1 MLELQHLEYLTVIA
15 EEGTMSAA
23 AERLHL
29 SQPALSRSMQ
39 RLEASLGLSL
49 FDRGK
54 NRVELN
60 EAGLLAVAHAKA
72 VLSVADEM
80 EQRMKDYKRSL
91 TTITIGSCAPG
102 PLWQLTP
109 EISGRFPGMTLST
122 YLKENRLL
130 DDLKKDVCQ
139 IAILDHP
146 VDEAGLICRPYVAES
161 LSILLPKHHPLA
173 SKSGLYLS
181 DLDGITMLVYA
192 HLGIWQKLH
201 DDKMQQIH
209 FIVQHDRTAFNELI
223 SASQLPCFSTNL
235 SIQFTQ
241 AAENRTAVPILDPEA
256 QIRFYLCAKK
266 KNRKYIEA

>member
-39 RLEASLGLSL
+39 RLEATLGLSL

-80 EQRMKDYKRSL
+80 EQRMEDYKKSL

-102 PLWQLTP
+102 PLWQLSP
-109 EISGRFPGMTLST
+109 EVSGRFPGMTLAT
-122 YLKENRLL
+122 YLKEEGLL
-130 DDLKKDVCQ
+130 EDLQKDTCQ

-146 VDEAGLICRPYVAES
+146 EESPGLNCRPYVAES

-181 DLDGITMLVYA
+181 DLDGITMLNGSVTTVGTDENGNSYTSEKGA
-192 HLGIWQKLH
+192 EQEYTWESYRGY
-201 DDKMQQIH
+201 DK
-209 FIVQHDRTAFNELI
+209 DGY
-223 SASQLPCFSTNL
+223 SYSTGKTEHT
-235 SIQFTQ
+235 SGS
-241 AAENRTAVPILDPEA
+241 
-256 QIRFYLCAKK
+256 RF
-266 KNRKYIEA
+266 RE

>member
-39 RLEASLGLSL
+39 RLEATLGLSL

-80 EQRMKDYKRSL
+80 EQRMEDYKKSL

-102 PLWQLTP
+102 PLWQLSP
-109 EISGRFPGMTLST
+109 EVSGRFPGMTLAT
-122 YLKENRLL
+122 YLKEEGLL
-130 DDLKKDVCQ
+130 EDLQKDTCQ

-146 VDEAGLICRPYVAES
+146 EESPGLNCRPYVAES

-192 HLGIWQKLH
+192 PLGIWQKLH
-201 DDKMQQIH
+201 DERMQKIH
-209 FIVQHDRTAFNELI
+209 FIVQQDRTAFNELI

-235 SIQFTQ
+235 SVQS
-241 AAENRTAVPILDPEA
+241 AAVLENRVAVPILDPEA